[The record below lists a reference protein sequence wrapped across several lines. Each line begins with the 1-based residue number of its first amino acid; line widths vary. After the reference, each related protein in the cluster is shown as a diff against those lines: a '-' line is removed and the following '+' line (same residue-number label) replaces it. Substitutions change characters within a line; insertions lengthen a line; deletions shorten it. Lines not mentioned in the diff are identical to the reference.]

1 MPRHLAVSALACWL
15 LAELLGAYMLSNW
28 VRSGA
33 ARRRREEQNGMS
45 LPVLAAHAGL
55 NLAGMACWIGFV
67 ASGWTAAAWLALC
80 FMVPAIGLGVST
92 VSIWTPYP
100 VRGHAA
106 APAGQAAGTHAGPE
120 PAGRIAAIPDTALAR
135 ALDDEAA
142 ASRLVD
148 DLLARNLTSD
158 TDPRRPFLDPR
169 ALVPFLHGV
178 LAIATF
184 MLATLAAI
192 GAS

>member
-1 MPRHLAVSALACWL
+1 VSRSLAVTALASWVF
-15 LAELLGAYMLSNW
+15 AELLGAYMLANW

-33 ARRRREEQNGMS
+33 AGRRREEPDGMS

-55 NLAGMACWIGFV
+55 NLAGLGCWIVFV
-67 ASGWTAAAWLALC
+67 ATGLVAAGWLAVG

-100 VRGHAA
+100 VRRRPADV
-106 APAGQAAGTHAGPE
+106 PAGDAGPLAG
-120 PAGRIAAIPDTALAR
+120 PARPTAAIPDQLLAR
-135 ALDDEAA
+135 ALEDEAA
-142 ASRLVD
+142 AGRLVD
-148 DLLARNLTSD
+148 DLLARNLAARAA
-158 TDPRRPFLDPR
+158 PRLVPLDPR

-192 GAS
+192 SAS